1 MRAAIELYRAREYP
15 GVAVVC
21 ADALDHQPD
30 NLHLR
35 ILRAKALLALRNDLE
50 AQDELAECVRRDAN
64 CVAAFRLLGELGI
77 RRDQPETAA
86 VFLREAL
93 RLDPHD
99 AEAEEWLRLAMNMT
113 RRTRQVGAT
122 ARPPLRPAT
131 AAEKLPAAAAVAG
144 HFSPTPASATT
155 PALPVASGFGNYLR
169 EIGVLTEPQLRAALA
184 FKRATGVRLGRAV
197 TTLGFASELKIEWAS
212 LAYHGRHR
220 RSAA

>member
-93 RLDPHD
+93 RLDPQD

-122 ARPPLRPAT
+122 ARPPLRPA
-131 AAEKLPAAAAVAG
+131 AAAVKLPAAAAVAG
-144 HFSPTPASATT
+144 HFSPTPASRQT
-155 PALPVASGFGNYLR
+155 PALPVASGFGAYLR

-184 FKRATGVRLGRAV
+184 YKRATGVRLGRAV